1 MKIIQVGSGGWA
13 KGWLE
18 YIHADPEWELT
29 ALVSRGGSSLEE
41 AKARYGLADSQCFTD
56 FSQALKLDCDVV
68 LIALPHRLHLEYAAK
83 AVRAGKNVL
92 IEKPLCESM
101 EDAVRFAEFMRG
113 RPERAWVSQN
123 FRFRKQLWQMKASLG
138 AAGIGSPR
146 WADVNFR
153 LGMSGDRDDP
163 AAAWQRVPWR
173 REQASLLFLESAI
186 HHFDMMRFLT
196 GSNASSIYATA
207 WTPEWGGVNTPLST
221 MAVLEFESG
230 FKAGYSASIRSIG
243 FETGWQGNWLLQTD
257 AGAVRW
263 EYDGELCLEMGDG
276 AAGALVEDF
285 TFAGQD
291 RGGVLSELKR
301 QLRGEPGAVPD
312 VFDNLNSLAVSFAA
326 LKSLKEQRKV
336 LLSEI
341 LEEKSF
347 ERS

>member
-18 YIHADPEWELT
+18 FIHAGPDFELT

-41 AKARYGLADSQCFTD
+41 AKAKYTLEDSQCFSD

-68 LIALPHRLHLEYAAK
+68 IIDLPHRLHLEYAME

-101 EDAVRFAEFMRG
+101 EEAMHFAEFMRG
-113 RPERAWVSQN
+113 RQERAWVSQN
-123 FRFRKQLWQMKASLG
+123 FRFRKPLWQMKASMG
-138 AAGIGSPR
+138 PAGIGTLQ
-146 WADVNFR
+146 WADVSLR
-153 LGMSGDRDDP
+153 LGMSGRRDDP
-163 AAAWQRVPWR
+163 AAAWQRVSWR
-173 REQASLLFLESAI
+173 QEQASLLFLESAI
-186 HHFDMMRFLT
+186 HHFDMMRFLS
-196 GSNASSIYATA
+196 GSNAASVYAAA
-207 WTPEWGGVNTPLST
+207 WTPDWGGTDTPLST

-230 FKAGYSASIRSIG
+230 FKANYSASIRSIG

-263 EYDGELCLEMGDG
+263 EHGGEARLEMGDG
-276 AAGALVEDF
+276 APGKLAENF
-285 TFAGQD
+285 YFAGQD
-291 RGGVLSELKR
+291 RGGVLNELER

-312 VFDNLNSLAVSFAA
+312 VKDHLNSLAISFAA
-326 LKSLKEQRKV
+326 LKSMKEQRKV

-341 LEEKSF
+341 F
-347 ERS
+347 